1 MAISV
6 MPGGRSRHYRRLM
19 VFVDGSNFLIQLCK
33 ELEITNF
40 RPERPPRSVLTL
52 AEKLISKT
60 TNISRYASEF
70 AHIRRYW
77 FSSYAGNDNDYSSL
91 RIILRELD
99 FEPVLFKK
107 HQDKKEKGVDIAL
120 TKEMLVNAF
129 NSNFDIAILF
139 AGDEDYFSLVNE
151 VKRYGPIIMGAFFR
165 AGLSPN
171 LQFAFDYFQLIEL
184 NMLEDKE
191 RETIVSQIIDEI
203 GLSKNGVNA

>member
-1 MAISV
+1 MTVRLMGA
-6 MPGGRSRHYRRLM
+6 GSRHYRRLM
-19 VFVDGSNFLIQLCK
+19 VFVDGSNLLIQLCK

-40 RPERPPRSVLTL
+40 RPERPPRSILTS

-60 TNISRYASEF
+60 TNMSRYSSEF

-139 AGDEDYFSLVNE
+139 AGDEDYVSLVNE
-151 VKRYGPIIMGAFFR
+151 LKRYGPIIMGVF
-165 AGLSPN
+165 LTMDYHLIYN
-171 LQFAFDYFQLIEL
+171 LHLIIF
-184 NMLEDKE
+184 N
-191 RETIVSQIIDEI
+191 
-203 GLSKNGVNA
+203 